1 MLVPLDGSKTAEKAL
16 PYARALT
23 RALKLPVE
31 LLAVVDIAEL
41 AAHLSAANA
50 RHMDAMVES
59 ELKNR
64 AEYLSGILKTFEDAS
79 VICSVDKGL
88 ADEVIV
94 ARASAEKETLITMAT
109 HGRSGLNRWLLGS
122 VAEKVLRTTV
132 NPLLLVRA
140 SDQAESVGYAS
151 LKSIV
156 VPLDGS
162 ELAEGALPA
171 ATELAKSLD
180 LEITLL
186 RCYELPASAYYGT
199 EDYLPSY
206 EELKQRIKE
215 EAVNY
220 LDGKLAAL
228 KAKGLEKVLSVV
240 MEGPAAR
247 EIIEYARARSGT
259 LIAMCTHGRS
269 GVRRW
274 VLGSVTQKVVR
285 HCGDP
290 VLVISAKA
298 ESDTP
303 QRAGFAKLGA
313 EVSGAMRYTI
323 D

>member
-1 MLVPLDGSKTAEKAL
+1 LDGSKTAEKAL
-16 PYARALT
+16 PYARSLA
-23 RALKLPVE
+23 RSLKLPVE

-59 ELKNR
+59 ELKR
-64 AEYLSGILKTFEDAS
+64 SAEYLSGIVKTFEQTS
-79 VICSVDKGL
+79 VICTVDKGS

-94 ARASAEKETLITMAT
+94 QRAAAEKATLITMAT

-122 VAEKVLRTTV
+122 VAEKVLRATV

-140 SDQAESVGYAS
+140 GEQAESVGYAS
-151 LKSIV
+151 LKSVV

-162 ELAEGALPA
+162 ALAEGALPA
-171 ATELAKSLD
+171 ASELAKTLD

-186 RCYELPASAYYGT
+186 RTCEVPASAYYGT

-228 KAKGLEKVLSVV
+228 KAQGLIKVFSAV
-240 MEGPAAR
+240 MQGPAAE

-274 VLGSVTQKVVR
+274 VLGSVTEKVVR
-285 HCGDP
+285 HSGDP

-298 ESDTP
+298 ESKTA
-303 QRAGFAKLGA
+303 QGAVFAKLGA